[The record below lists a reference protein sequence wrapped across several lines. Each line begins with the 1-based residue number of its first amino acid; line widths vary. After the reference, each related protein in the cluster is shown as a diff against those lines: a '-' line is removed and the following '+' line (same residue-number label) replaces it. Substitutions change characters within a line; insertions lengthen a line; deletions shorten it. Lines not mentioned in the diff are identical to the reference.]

1 MRTHTSTHTHKCVH
15 KCMRT
20 ARVHKCTRTNTHTP
34 SRAHTHTRTLMYKS
48 PAHMRV
54 HMHAQVAPA
63 LPTLVALFVANALF
77 AAGDAVWESQV
88 SSTPPIGG
96 RSPACFALPS
106 VCRWMP
112 RMRRSHRFSSPSSTV
127 RPSRLLLR
135 TGVRLRHAMP
145 RHATRWHGN
154 HAGPFGGQRRS
165 LINCDEVMRSAGLS
179 R

>member
-1 MRTHTSTHTHKCVH
+1 
-15 KCMRT
+15 
-20 ARVHKCTRTNTHTP
+20 
-34 SRAHTHTRTLMYKS
+34 
-48 PAHMRV
+48 
-54 HMHAQVAPA
+54 MHAQVAPA

-88 SSTPPIGG
+88 SSTPPVGG
-96 RSPACFALPS
+96 PSPACFALPS

-112 RMRRSHRFSSPSSTV
+112 RMRRSHRFSSPSSMV
-127 RPSRLLLR
+127 RPSLLLPR

-165 LINCDEVMRSAGLS
+165 LINCDEVMRSAGLVVERPAVTQHACTGKDLGPAMGNLKLWQS
-179 R
+179 LGFALQARPL